1 MRPKFGDFFVLLY
14 LWIILVEKW
23 ISFLPIAYPQ
33 KCFHSTQEYVDKF
46 ARDPP
51 IVTAHNYTACMYI
64 RLPANICLECFDDVV
79 HFAGF
84 FEIVFDFVD
93 GMQDSRVVTGE
104 NLADFR

>member
-1 MRPKFGDFFVLLY
+1 MMGILASSASCGKLGCDFGKR
-14 LWIILVEKW
+14 WG
-23 ISFLPIAYPQ
+23 Q
-33 KCFHSTQEYVDKF
+33 KVFHRGSIHSTQELVDENDGFPSGKL
-46 ARDPP
+46 RDGLNKYAVN
-51 IVTAHNYTACMYI
+51 IHSTADV
-64 RLPANICLECFDDVV
+64 RFQCFDDVV